1 MSKTRIEV
9 KVEKDI
15 EKALKLLRRKSKQ
28 EGHYNDI
35 KKKKY
40 FEKPSSIRRRE
51 TLKAMKKAA
60 RAKKSDG

>member
-1 MSKTRIEV
+1 
-9 KVEKDI
+9 EKDI

-51 TLKAMKKAA
+51 NLKAIKKAA
-60 RAKKSDG
+60 RAKKSNS